1 MFRHRTARGTHPSRL
16 PLARSVQAIAVSALV
31 ACAALGG
38 SAVAQPLR
46 VLVHDSFAIGE
57 DVIAGFTERTGIEV
71 EILPAGDA
79 GAVVNRAILTRDRPI
94 ADLLYGVDNS
104 LLGRAVDAGI
114 FLPYESP
121 LLAGVPDDL
130 VFDPEHRVTPV
141 DVGYVSFNLDDGW
154 FSRTSVDPPTDITDL
169 ATAPYEGLTVVTDPT
184 ASSPGLAFMLATI
197 ARFGEGGGY
206 DWLDFWADLRDNDL
220 MVVSGWNDAY
230 YAAFTRYG
238 GDRPIVLSYATSPA
252 AEVIFAEEPRDEAP
266 TSNLFCTA
274 CVWRQVEAVGILDG
288 TDQPE
293 EAQEFVDFMLSD
305 AFQADIAPNMFVYP
319 AVRGVDVPQEFAR
332 FASVPSEE
340 QVATLSTE
348 TIFENQGRWLEQWTQ
363 VVQQGRAPADVR

>member
-1 MFRHRTARGTHPSRL
+1 MRAVAASAI
-16 PLARSVQAIAVSALV
+16 LAGAAFGGLAL
-31 ACAALGG
+31 
-38 SAVAQPLR
+38 AQPLT
-46 VLVHDSFAIGE
+46 VLVHDSFAVSE
-57 DVIAGFTERTGIEV
+57 DVLAAFTARTGIDV

-94 ADLLYGVDNS
+94 ADVLYGVDNS

-121 LLAGVPDDL
+121 GLADIPDPL

-141 DVGYVSFNLDDGW
+141 DVGFVTFNLDDGW
-154 FSRTSVDPPTDITDL
+154 FADAASVAPPTDITDL
-169 ATAPYEGLTVVTDPT
+169 TTEPYRGLTVVTDPT

-206 DWLDFWADLRDNDL
+206 DWLNYWADLRDNDV

-230 YAAFTRYG
+230 YGAFTRYG
-238 GDRPIVLSYATSPA
+238 GDRPVVLSYATSPA
-252 AEVIFAEEPRDEAP
+252 AEVLFAEEPLDEAP
-266 TSNLFCTA
+266 TSNLLCPA
-274 CVWRQVEAVGILDG
+274 CAWRQVEAVGILVG

-293 EAQEFVDFMLSD
+293 EARAFVDFMLSD

-319 AVRGVDVPQEFAR
+319 AVQGVDVPPEFER
-332 FASVPSEE
+332 FAPVPSEV
-340 QVATLSTE
+340 QIATLPTG
-348 TIFENQGRWLEQWTQ
+348 TIFENQQRWLEQWSQ